1 MNYYEHHIG
10 DYSQASSHL
19 TFVEDAAYRR
29 LLQKYYATEKPLPR
43 DLKVLQRLV
52 MANKKEEKNAVVR
65 ILNEFFTLTDV
76 GWKQARCEKE
86 IARYKDRQNKARRSA
101 ELRWE
106 ASSVLQKQLKTD
118 QNLVCERIA
127 HHTPDT
133 RHQIPNTIL
142 HTPDKHQN
150 NGAENLEIIS
160 RSLTP
165 PQCNGKKIMP
175 TNALTAPLALARTQN
190 LSVQIAVLINR
201 EVRKPILQDD
211 WRIRE
216 MLNLGVNEAQ
226 VISAIASAK
235 DARKKHALKTPI
247 NAGLILAILQAEDL
261 KNQHA
266 HSPEK
271 AWWKTTEGTQAKG
284 QELGIKAVPG
294 EAYEAYKAR
303 IFTYLDKV
311 RQSSKAYQ
319 GRNMAGVLSAAF
331 RPLSKGLSHAN

>member
-127 HHTPDT
+127 HQTPDT

-150 NGAENLEIIS
+150 NGWKNKKISLKAYPCRLKKNEKNLPRITYATSEKPVFYDRLEKHPQCYAKQVRPSGLEKVMLIDPLRPNPGLLVNQES
-160 RSLTP
+160 AHRRSLQGRSRPDTSR
-165 PQCNGKKIMP
+165 
-175 TNALTAPLALARTQN
+175 AHPLAFGQYSFAATPALDAIVSRFRQAFV
-190 LSVQIAVLINR
+190 SR
-201 EVRKPILQDD
+201 
-211 WRIRE
+211 WRAYLTMPKMRC
-216 MLNLGVNEAQ
+216 
-226 VISAIASAK
+226 
-235 DARKKHALKTPI
+235 
-247 NAGLILAILQAEDL
+247 AE
-261 KNQHA
+261 H
-266 HSPEK
+266 
-271 AWWKTTEGTQAKG
+271 W
-284 QELGIKAVPG
+284 
-294 EAYEAYKAR
+294 
-303 IFTYLDKV
+303 
-311 RQSSKAYQ
+311 
-319 GRNMAGVLSAAF
+319 
-331 RPLSKGLSHAN
+331 

>member
-133 RHQIPNTIL
+133 RHQTPNT
-142 HTPDKHQN
+142 KH
-150 NGAENLEIIS
+150 
-160 RSLTP
+160 
-165 PQCNGKKIMP
+165 
-175 TNALTAPLALARTQN
+175 
-190 LSVQIAVLINR
+190 
-201 EVRKPILQDD
+201 
-211 WRIRE
+211 
-216 MLNLGVNEAQ
+216 
-226 VISAIASAK
+226 
-235 DARKKHALKTPI
+235 
-247 NAGLILAILQAEDL
+247 
-261 KNQHA
+261 
-266 HSPEK
+266 HSPY
-271 AWWKTTEGTQAKG
+271 T
-284 QELGIKAVPG
+284 
-294 EAYEAYKAR
+294 
-303 IFTYLDKV
+303 
-311 RQSSKAYQ
+311 RQTSKQ
-319 GRNMAGVLSAAF
+319 WC
-331 RPLSKGLSHAN
+331 

>member
-150 NGAENLEIIS
+150 NGWKNKKISLKAYPCRLKKNEKNLPRITYATSEKPVFYDRLEKHPQCYAKQVRPSGLEKVMLIDPLRPNPGLLVNQES
-160 RSLTP
+160 AHRRSLQGRSRPDTSR
-165 PQCNGKKIMP
+165 
-175 TNALTAPLALARTQN
+175 AHPLAFGQYSFAATPALDAIVSRFRQAFV
-190 LSVQIAVLINR
+190 SR
-201 EVRKPILQDD
+201 
-211 WRIRE
+211 WRAYLTMPKMRC
-216 MLNLGVNEAQ
+216 
-226 VISAIASAK
+226 
-235 DARKKHALKTPI
+235 
-247 NAGLILAILQAEDL
+247 AE
-261 KNQHA
+261 H
-266 HSPEK
+266 
-271 AWWKTTEGTQAKG
+271 W
-284 QELGIKAVPG
+284 
-294 EAYEAYKAR
+294 
-303 IFTYLDKV
+303 
-311 RQSSKAYQ
+311 
-319 GRNMAGVLSAAF
+319 
-331 RPLSKGLSHAN
+331 